1 MHQTEEGLLQQGLI
15 HNYCKKNSDINAK
28 KLVPVHCCLF
38 LFLVHKCLKLQANE
52 EFPFTSG
59 DAYYGVLPDPVT
71 IIHPLHGCSDPF
83 SLVRTL
89 NEVQPRYVVLYD
101 PDMEFV
107 RQIEVGIMRIVTG
120 FECVR
125 LMFQMMKLYYN

>member
-1 MHQTEEGLLQQGLI
+1 MKNVIKTVKEIYIRLKKA
-15 HNYCKKNSDINAK
+15 YCSKVLCSRSKEYCCSYAK
-28 KLVPVHCCLF
+28 KKLYIVIFLHKLF
-38 LFLVHKCLKLQANE
+38 ELQANE
-52 EFPFTSG
+52 ELAFTSG

-107 RQIEVGIMRIVTG
+107 RQIEVGVLSIVAES
-120 FECVR
+120 ECVS
-125 LMFQMMKLYYN
+125 LMLQNV